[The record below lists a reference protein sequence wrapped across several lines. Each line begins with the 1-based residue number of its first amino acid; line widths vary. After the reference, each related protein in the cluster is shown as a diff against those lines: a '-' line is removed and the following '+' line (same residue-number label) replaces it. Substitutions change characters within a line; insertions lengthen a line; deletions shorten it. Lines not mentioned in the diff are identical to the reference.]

1 MQGKQLDPIPLLL
14 PLNLLLLVP
23 FGHLLEKVKTKVLER
38 WCALPLSLLYS
49 FSAAAVTASWQLHTV
64 NRFMKA
70 MCIQALPSTLLSCQ
84 EQNNLGNVY
93 SSRSIHIVY
102 VYSSPCVHIHH
113 VYLSSTFFKIHFLVQ
128 PFSDHLA
135 HHVWP
140 RNVKMRS
147 LSGSQNFF
155 LQKTISIPGRCR
167 YGFFN
172 FTVFFNTF
180 FSPILQ
186 WSLGTSC
193 FTKECEKEVTK
204 WVTKLFSSKNHI
216 FTRPV

>member
-1 MQGKQLDPIPLLL
+1 MQGKQLDLIPLLL
-14 PLNLLLLVP
+14 PLNLLLVVP
-23 FGHLLEKVKTKVLER
+23 FGHLLQKMKTKVLER

-113 VYLSSTFFKIHFLVQ
+113 VYLSSTLIFWVTLDNQLVLHRGTLKLGSWKMMKGLFLTLHKLI
-128 PFSDHLA
+128 PDS
-135 HHVWP
+135 P
-140 RNVKMRS
+140 ICIRNVS
-147 LSGSQNFF
+147 
-155 LQKTISIPGRCR
+155 
-167 YGFFN
+167 
-172 FTVFFNTF
+172 
-180 FSPILQ
+180 
-186 WSLGTSC
+186 
-193 FTKECEKEVTK
+193 
-204 WVTKLFSSKNHI
+204 
-216 FTRPV
+216 

>member
-84 EQNNLGNVY
+84 EQNNLGHVY

-113 VYLSSTFFKIHFLVQ
+113 VYLSSTIFKKGHISHFWWSPFLAYFVPHFEMASFHFFQ
-128 PFSDHLA
+128 YGSCCFSTL
-135 HHVWP
+135 
-140 RNVKMRS
+140 
-147 LSGSQNFF
+147 
-155 LQKTISIPGRCR
+155 
-167 YGFFN
+167 
-172 FTVFFNTF
+172 
-180 FSPILQ
+180 
-186 WSLGTSC
+186 SLGA
-193 FTKECEKEVTK
+193 KQ
-204 WVTKLFSSKNHI
+204 SKS
-216 FTRPV
+216 RQL

>member
-38 WCALPLSLLYS
+38 WCALPLSVLYS

-113 VYLSSTFFKIHFLVQ
+113 VYLSSTLKKSSFVRNWHGPCPELTAFFG
-128 PFSDHLA
+128 
-135 HHVWP
+135 
-140 RNVKMRS
+140 NVKNNICS
-147 LSGSQNFF
+147 AKYNFRKIFYKCHMVYCKHRKTTLISKMFFVIQLHWQTQTF
-155 LQKTISIPGRCR
+155 LTKFLCKIWVKT
-167 YGFFN
+167 
-172 FTVFFNTF
+172 
-180 FSPILQ
+180 
-186 WSLGTSC
+186 W
-193 FTKECEKEVTK
+193 K
-204 WVTKLFSSKNHI
+204 KLFLENGYWNWKA
-216 FTRPV
+216 

>member
-113 VYLSSTFFKIHFLVQ
+113 VYLSSTIKKRAVNENVCWRKKNMVARLRRPPVWKVRPYVVSTDLLASTFKQEKPWQLRR
-128 PFSDHLA
+128 L
-135 HHVWP
+135 
-140 RNVKMRS
+140 S
-147 LSGSQNFF
+147 L
-155 LQKTISIPGRCR
+155 
-167 YGFFN
+167 
-172 FTVFFNTF
+172 
-180 FSPILQ
+180 
-186 WSLGTSC
+186 
-193 FTKECEKEVTK
+193 
-204 WVTKLFSSKNHI
+204 
-216 FTRPV
+216 

>member
-113 VYLSSTFFKIHFLVQ
+113 VYLSSTFFFIKVRKHCRRHNEPPSLHWVLLLESPHWFKTWPQLTRTNCFKFQIPNRSAPMYTITWVQ
-128 PFSDHLA
+128 
-135 HHVWP
+135 
-140 RNVKMRS
+140 
-147 LSGSQNFF
+147 
-155 LQKTISIPGRCR
+155 
-167 YGFFN
+167 
-172 FTVFFNTF
+172 
-180 FSPILQ
+180 
-186 WSLGTSC
+186 
-193 FTKECEKEVTK
+193 
-204 WVTKLFSSKNHI
+204 
-216 FTRPV
+216 

>member
-113 VYLSSTFFKIHFLVQ
+113 VYLSSTFNLMDVNVAKIHFMVLTILKFQKLFWNNRFLIFPKKVTEISAMCSIPKPHQ
-128 PFSDHLA
+128 PPQEPYFD
-135 HHVWP
+135 
-140 RNVKMRS
+140 
-147 LSGSQNFF
+147 
-155 LQKTISIPGRCR
+155 ISILL
-167 YGFFN
+167 N
-172 FTVFFNTF
+172 QNET
-180 FSPILQ
+180 ILR
-186 WSLGTSC
+186 
-193 FTKECEKEVTK
+193 K
-204 WVTKLFSSKNHI
+204 W
-216 FTRPV
+216 

>member
-113 VYLSSTFFKIHFLVQ
+113 VYLSSTIMKSRFNYYHDCY
-128 PFSDHLA
+128 DHYHQNQNLYQYQA
-135 HHVWP
+135 SPWVPEGLHLP
-140 RNVKMRS
+140 RLLKRTLDRQGDEETGVD
-147 LSGSQNFF
+147 
-155 LQKTISIPGRCR
+155 
-167 YGFFN
+167 
-172 FTVFFNTF
+172 
-180 FSPILQ
+180 
-186 WSLGTSC
+186 
-193 FTKECEKEVTK
+193 
-204 WVTKLFSSKNHI
+204 
-216 FTRPV
+216 

>member
-113 VYLSSTFFKIHFLVQ
+113 VYLSSTYYL
-128 PFSDHLA
+128 SLW
-135 HHVWP
+135 HVCVSIWYYYQIGEWWS
-140 RNVKMRS
+140 S
-147 LSGSQNFF
+147 L
-155 LQKTISIPGRCR
+155 LLRD
-167 YGFFN
+167 
-172 FTVFFNTF
+172 
-180 FSPILQ
+180 
-186 WSLGTSC
+186 
-193 FTKECEKEVTK
+193 
-204 WVTKLFSSKNHI
+204 TKLSIIRFHWGSSCLCDMFMKQCIMMYWSDSSIFGATCIFIFRRNEIFSGL
-216 FTRPV
+216 

>member
-113 VYLSSTFFKIHFLVQ
+113 VYLSSTLKKNVWTQGGGRQSQ
-128 PFSDHLA
+128 PMWKRNTVGENERSAQSVITQLWGRGIWENTSDLCTRRTQ
-135 HHVWP
+135 WP
-140 RNVKMRS
+140 MW
-147 LSGSQNFF
+147 SQNQVERPDSTDLYFVF
-155 LQKTISIPGRCR
+155 VLKLSSIDIELWERC
-167 YGFFN
+167 
-172 FTVFFNTF
+172 T
-180 FSPILQ
+180 
-186 WSLGTSC
+186 
-193 FTKECEKEVTK
+193 
-204 WVTKLFSSKNHI
+204 
-216 FTRPV
+216 

>member
-113 VYLSSTFFKIHFLVQ
+113 VYLSSTLIHSTCF
-128 PFSDHLA
+128 P
-135 HHVWP
+135 
-140 RNVKMRS
+140 RS
-147 LSGSQNFF
+147 LSSH
-155 LQKTISIPGRCR
+155 LKSWSEKRER
-167 YGFFN
+167 N
-172 FTVFFNTF
+172 FTIFIATTF
-180 FSPILQ
+180 RFECSKLVLNHSTVIWN
-186 WSLGTSC
+186 WS
-193 FTKECEKEVTK
+193 KMV
-204 WVTKLFSSKNHI
+204 
-216 FTRPV
+216 

>member
-113 VYLSSTFFKIHFLVQ
+113 VYLSSTLFYSFTTFGRVIGKFWILKISPLKKPEIPIKNEKIARCHNFAGKIPI
-128 PFSDHLA
+128 PFA
-135 HHVWP
+135 
-140 RNVKMRS
+140 M
-147 LSGSQNFF
+147 
-155 LQKTISIPGRCR
+155 T
-167 YGFFN
+167 
-172 FTVFFNTF
+172 
-180 FSPILQ
+180 
-186 WSLGTSC
+186 
-193 FTKECEKEVTK
+193 
-204 WVTKLFSSKNHI
+204 
-216 FTRPV
+216 

>member
-113 VYLSSTFFKIHFLVQ
+113 VYLSSTLIKCKRRWLIQKIW
-128 PFSDHLA
+128 HLL
-135 HHVWP
+135 
-140 RNVKMRS
+140 
-147 LSGSQNFF
+147 LSPAQ
-155 LQKTISIPGRCR
+155 TI
-167 YGFFN
+167 F
-172 FTVFFNTF
+172 
-180 FSPILQ
+180 
-186 WSLGTSC
+186 SC
-193 FTKECEKEVTK
+193 FK
-204 WVTKLFSSKNHI
+204 SRI
-216 FTRPV
+216 FA